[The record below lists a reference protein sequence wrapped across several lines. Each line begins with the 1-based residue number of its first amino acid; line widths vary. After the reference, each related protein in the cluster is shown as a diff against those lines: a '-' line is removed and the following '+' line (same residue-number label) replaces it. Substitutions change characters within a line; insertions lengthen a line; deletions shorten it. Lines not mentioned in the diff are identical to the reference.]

1 MKKGIAILTV
11 TAFVVGLVGCVGNN
25 NKADDNI
32 TGKSRTKNIAKQ
44 QQQNNPSGN
53 PRGFADNGA
62 GGYVSSPSLDRHV
75 VFQSF
80 SLYQPYESNMYVKL
94 MNNSGLLKQWGITD
108 VWMPPAY
115 RAFSQS
121 YYGEGYA
128 NMDRYDLGEF
138 PQGRNGAKATKY
150 GTNNEL
156 KKMIAKLH
164 ANRLRVQ
171 EDLVP
176 NQMMGLPTPE
186 IVSVTAVDQTGKEN
200 DPKVKDKLVEI
211 YSRGGGAGQ
220 AKYGLIKEWNHTY
233 YNGTGPQQL
242 GMYRVMV
249 DQNLKPYR
257 YYGPNNAK
265 NYLPAWLANSDAQK
279 YGKIN
284 AVDGYLTAD
293 GYFAVKG
300 ANTANDQV
308 WRPLLIYYV
317 DPQTGATTQK
327 YLDFMK
333 ANGFSGASDNEVRD
347 RIIAAADNSV
357 ISKLTDKY
365 LSSQPGYSAA
375 SEPRSVLRFNN
386 GVNDHVNQ
394 NVLQYEFLIGNDI
407 DNSNPTVQ
415 REQLNWA
422 KFMMTQYG
430 FDGFR
435 IDAASHFNTKIL
447 TDLGNLMNSRYPGRW
462 NDHLSYIE
470 SYTDNQVGFENNN
483 RNRQLVYDHKLFGAF
498 RGSLGKSS
506 SASPLTDL
514 INSSYINRTNPAAG
528 KIPNWSFVNNHDQEH
543 NVLDVIP
550 LTAEEAKGAVKGT
563 LQYEAIQFGKY
574 ADDMANVDK
583 RYTPFNIPSQ
593 YAFLL
598 TNKDTVPTVYY
609 GDMYRS
615 DKSYM
620 STKTVYH
627 NTIVKLLQA
636 RQQYVS
642 GDQKITYYPSNTSTV
657 AGNDL
662 LATVRYGT
670 DRNTGA
676 ATVISNNP
684 NTNAAIN
691 VDVGKRHA
699 KQAFQDATGLHTI
712 ALQTDANG
720 ILTIPV
726 MGMRTPLVNGYL
738 AVWVPAPAK
747 AGKQINPKTGKNGTV
762 ARFKKVTVKKA
773 IVVGHNWQA
782 RNEMKRLKQRNNA
795 AESQRLKKRT
805 TGQKHKR

>member
-1 MKKGIAILTV
+1 MKKGIAILTA
-11 TAFVVGLVGCVGNN
+11 TAIVIGLAGCAGNN
-25 NKADDNI
+25 NNNNI
-32 TGKSRTKNIAKQ
+32 TGKSRTMNIGKQ
-44 QQQNNPSGN
+44 RQQNNLSGT
-53 PRGFADNGA
+53 PRVSTVNAA
-62 GGYVSSPSLDRHV
+62 GGYVSNTALDHHV
-75 VFQSF
+75 IFQSF

-138 PQGRNGAKATKY
+138 PQGRDGAKATKY
-150 GTNNEL
+150 GTSGEL
-156 KKMIAKLH
+156 QKMISKLH
-164 ANRLRVQ
+164 ATGLRVQ

-186 IVSVTAVDQTGKEN
+186 IVSVTAVDQAGNEN

-211 YSRGGGAGQ
+211 YSKGGGSGQ

-249 DQNLKPYR
+249 DQSRKPYR
-257 YYGPNNAK
+257 YYGPNDAR

-284 AVDGYLTAD
+284 AIDNYLTVD

-317 DPQTGATTQK
+317 DPQPGAATQK

-333 ANGFSGASDNEVRD
+333 ANGFSGASDNEIRD
-347 RIIAAADNSV
+347 KIIAAADNSV
-357 ISKLTDKY
+357 ISKLTDQY
-365 LSSQPGYSAA
+365 LSAQPGYSAA

-386 GVNDHVNQ
+386 GVNGHVNQ

-415 REQLNWA
+415 QEQMNWV
-422 KFMMTQYG
+422 KFLMNQYG
-430 FDGFR
+430 FDGLR

-462 NDHLSYIE
+462 NDHLTYIE
-470 SYTDNQVGFENNN
+470 SYTDNQLGFENNN

-498 RGSLGKSS
+498 RASLGKSTG
-506 SASPLTDL
+506 AGPLTDL
-514 INSSYINRTNPAAG
+514 VNSSYVDRTNPAAS

-550 LTAEEAKGAVKGT
+550 LTAAEAKGAVKGT

-583 RYTPFNIPSQ
+583 KYVPFNIPGQ

-609 GDMYRS
+609 GDMFRS

-620 STKTVYH
+620 STKTFYH
-627 NTIVKLLQA
+627 DTIVKLLQV
-636 RQQYVS
+636 RKQYVS
-642 GDQKITYYPSNTSTV
+642 GDQKITYYPSNTST
-657 AGNDL
+657 APGNDL
-662 LATVRYGT
+662 LASVRFGT

-676 ATVISNNP
+676 ATVIGNNP

-691 VDVGKRHA
+691 VDMGKRHA
-699 KQAFQDATGLHTI
+699 NQAFRDATGLHTT

-738 AVWVPAPAK
+738 AVWVPVPAK
-747 AGKQINPKTGKNGTV
+747 VGKKINPNTGKNGTV
-762 ARFKKVTVKKA
+762 ARFKKVTVHKA
-773 IVVGHNWQA
+773 IAVGHNWQA
-782 RNEMKRLKQRNNA
+782 RFETIRLKQRNVSE
-795 AESQRLKKRT
+795 ESQRLKKRT
-805 TGQKHKR
+805 TGQKQKR